1 MGMKIIIKEAIKE
14 KTIEEG
20 FYVYIDFMYGDAD
33 GFVTRTY
40 GPFYKN
46 EDKYLLEFL
55 LMLDEC
61 LEAYPNG
68 RGGYDNYEDVV
79 KSLEIWTDCNYP
91 DKIDDKFK
99 EVIDRIDF
107 RWETCPDGYGC
118 QASIEGY
125 EVKFFNSTDKQYH
138 EVEICEE

>member
-1 MGMKIIIKEAIKE
+1 MGMKIVIKEAIGKNV
-14 KTIEEG
+14 KEG
-20 FYVYIDFMYGDAD
+20 FYVYIDYMYGDAD

-46 EDKYLLEFL
+46 EEKYLLKFL
-55 LMLDEC
+55 STLDEC

-68 RGGYDNYEDVV
+68 RGGFENYEDVV
-79 KSLEIWTDCNYP
+79 ESLKDWDSYNYNG
-91 DKIDDKFK
+91 DGDN
-99 EVIDRIDF
+99 EMEELVDRIDF

-125 EVKFFNSTDKQYH
+125 EVKFFDSTDKQYH
-138 EVEICEE
+138 RVEIIEE

>member
-14 KTIEEG
+14 KNIEEG
-20 FYVYIDFMYGDAD
+20 FYVHIDFMYGDAD

-55 LMLDEC
+55 SMLDKC

-79 KSLEIWTDCNYP
+79 KSLEIWTDCNCS
-91 DKIDDKFK
+91 DEIDNKFK

-118 QASIEGY
+118 QASIESY
-125 EVKFFNSTDKQYH
+125 EVKFFDLTDKQYH